1 MSAKKGCDECT
12 TTPTPT
18 AYIKNDVSSRARR
31 MIHILFTLTGCDA
44 ALIDS
49 EEHVRQVLFDAC
61 QTAKTTWLQTAS
73 HKFEPQVTT

>member
-1 MSAKKGCDECT
+1 
-12 TTPTPT
+12 
-18 AYIKNDVSSRARR
+18 

-73 HKFEPQVTT
+73 HKFEPQVTMSALRLHKLPSENKVTTHK